1 MAVKLKDIAAK
12 AGVSSTTCSLILNNK
27 PISVSEETKQNVL
40 RIALEMGYMR
50 KQSIHN
56 LGLIVP
62 DLGNLY
68 FTEIIKN
75 VSRRVQEAG
84 YNLVILD
91 SNNSIEQEC
100 KNLLQLR
107 NSKVD
112 GIMLSLVPQDE
123 STSQVRP
130 LIREITSHNLP
141 IVLLEDSLSTFGCH
155 SVNTDNYQGGYL
167 ATKHLI
173 DLGHTRIGTITGSSD
188 FPNTNANRT
197 TGYMAALTEAGIPID
212 PELICP
218 GMFTIESGYKY
229 TPYLL
234 EKGVTAIFTHNDMCA
249 FGVYHYL
256 QEHHLRIPD
265 DISLVGFD
273 NLPIISTLGFPLT
286 TVSQPIQ
293 QIADRCVDILLQ
305 SIQNPSTERT
315 SVTMQPELIIRSSTG
330 PVKK

>member
-1 MAVKLKDIAAK
+1 MAVKLKDIASK

-40 RIALEMGYMR
+40 RIALEMGYAR
-50 KQSIHN
+50 KQSIRN

-75 VSRRVQEAG
+75 VSRRAQEAG

-91 SNNSIEQEC
+91 SNNNLDQEY

-112 GIMLSLVPQDE
+112 GIILSLVFQDE
-123 STSQVRP
+123 VTAQVRP
-130 LIREITSHNLP
+130 LLREMTSHNLP

-155 SVNTDNYQGGYL
+155 SVNTDNYLGGYL

-188 FPNTNANRT
+188 FPNINSNRT

-212 PELICP
+212 PELICK

-234 EKGVTAIFTHNDMCA
+234 EKGVTAIFTHNDMSA

-256 QEHHLRIPD
+256 KEHHLRIPD

-273 NLPIISTLGFPLT
+273 NIPILSTLEFPLT

-315 SVTMQPELIIRSSTG
+315 SVTMQPELIIRHSTA